1 MFFFALAELRWILMP
16 KTRITERNGSSE
28 TATEHFFNQ
37 LAYDFQ
43 DKRGKEGRKR
53 ADTVTTTVYDS
64 RGLEVDQYGIVN
76 YQRQS
81 LVTSYCRHRSRMA
94 PFEKL

>member
-1 MFFFALAELRWILMP
+1 MP
-16 KTRITERNGSSE
+16 KTRTSERNGSSE
-28 TATEHFFNQ
+28 TTTEHFFNQ

-53 ADTVTTTVYDS
+53 ADTVTTTAYDS
-64 RGLEVDQYGIVN
+64 CGLAADQYRIVN

-81 LVTSYCRHRSRMA
+81 LVTSYCRYKSRMA